1 MEIEQIEILEF
12 LKRHSPF
19 QELPEPQ
26 LLQLAQSVDVGYFQA
41 GSEILRFNEPLQALH
56 LIRSGAVET
65 FRRSGDLYNRLSEGG
80 IFGEQGLLRGGKV
93 RFPASA
99 LEDTLI
105 YFIPDQ
111 VFQQLFDSN
120 EFFAD
125 YVEVGDTERRK
136 STKAAKQAEADL
148 LSAKISTLLQR
159 EPVCLASS
167 ANVWQAAQTMTEHS
181 VSCLLI
187 LHDSSAEQTTE
198 QDVEPGAEPGTLA
211 GIITDRDIRSRLVAP
226 GLKSETSVRDIMTTK
241 LVTIDQQQYLF
252 EAMML
257 MLRHNVHH
265 LPVLKQ
271 ARPVGVL
278 ALSDI
283 IRYESQNSLYVVS
296 GIFRQHSVAELSAL
310 GKDVKACFVRMV
322 NEDANSQMI
331 GSAMAAIGRSFKQ
344 RLLELAEQQL
354 GPPPVPYCFLAL
366 GSMARDEQLIV
377 TDQDNALI
385 LHNNFDPAQHDA
397 YFQQLAAF
405 VCDGLAA
412 CGYSYCSGN
421 IMATNPQWRQPLRV
435 WQQYFTDWIAKPDAE
450 RLLHANIF
458 FDLDAVWGESR
469 WADELNQLIAT
480 TAKARPQFLA
490 CMTRNALQRTPPL
503 GFFKDFVMENDGRQN
518 NSLNIKRRGTA
529 PMADLIRVHA
539 LAIGSVATNSFERL
553 RDIIAAKV
561 LPNGR
566 GEDLRDAY
574 EMIAMTRIRQQA
586 LALQAGETP
595 DNNVVPERLSE
606 FERKHLK
613 EAFSVLSN
621 AQKFLKFHLRA

>member
-26 LLQLAQSVDVGYFQA
+26 LLQLAQSIDVGYFQA

-65 FRRSGDLYNRLSEGG
+65 FRRNGDLYNRLSEGG

-105 YFIPDQ
+105 YFIPDK

-125 YVEVGDTERRK
+125 YVEVGDTERRQ
-136 STKAAKQAEADL
+136 SGKAARQAKADL
-148 LSAKISTLLQR
+148 LSVKISTLLQR
-159 EPVCLASS
+159 EPVCLDSS
-167 ANVWQAAQTMTEHS
+167 ASVWQAAKIMTEQS
-181 VSCLLI
+181 VSSLLI
-187 LHDSSAEQTTE
+187 LHENTPDT
-198 QDVEPGAEPGTLA
+198 PGAARPGTLA

-226 GLKSETSVRDIMTTK
+226 GLKSEISVSQIMSTK
-241 LVTIDQQQYLF
+241 LVTVEHQQYVF

-257 MLRHNVHH
+257 MLRHNLHH

-271 ARPVGVL
+271 AKPVGVL

-283 IRYESQNSLYVVS
+283 IRYESQNSLFVVS
-296 GIFRQHSVAELSAL
+296 RIFRQQSVEELSAL

-385 LHNNFDPAQHDA
+385 LDNSFIAEQHDA
-397 YFQQLAAF
+397 YFQQLASF

-421 IMATNPQWRQPLRV
+421 IMATNPQWRQPLNV
-435 WQQYFTDWIAKPDAE
+435 WQQYFTDWIEHPSAE
-450 RLLHANIF
+450 RLLHSNIF
-458 FDLDAVWGESR
+458 FDLDAVWGQTQ
-469 WADELNQLIAT
+469 WAEQLNQLIL
-480 TAKARPQFLA
+480 AKAAARPHFLA
-490 CMTRNALQRTPPL
+490 CMVRNALQRTPPL

-529 PMADLIRVHA
+529 PMVDLIRVHA
-539 LAIGSVATNSFERL
+539 LALGCGATNSFERL
-553 RDIIAAKV
+553 RNIIAANV
-561 LPNGR
+561 LPKGR

-574 EMIAMTRIRQQA
+574 EVIAMARIRQQA
-586 LALQAGETP
+586 LALQADETP
-595 DNNVVPERLSE
+595 DNNVMPERLSE

-621 AQKFLKFHLRA
+621 AQKFLKFHFKA

>member
-26 LLQLAQSVDVGYFQA
+26 LLQLAQSIDVGYFQA

-65 FRRSGDLYNRLSEGG
+65 FRRNGDLYNRLSEGG

-93 RFPASA
+93 RFPATA

-105 YFIPDQ
+105 YFIPDK

-125 YVEVGDTERRK
+125 YVEVGDTERRQ
-136 STKAAKQAEADL
+136 SGKAARQAKADL
-148 LSAKISTLLQR
+148 LSVKISTLLQR
-159 EPVCLASS
+159 EPVCLDSS
-167 ANVWQAAQTMTEHS
+167 ASVWQAAKIMTEHS
-181 VSCLLI
+181 VSSLLI
-187 LHDSSAEQTTE
+187 LHENTPDTPDA
-198 QDVEPGAEPGTLA
+198 ARAGTLA

-226 GLKSETSVRDIMTTK
+226 GLKSEISVSQIMSTK
-241 LVTIDQQQYLF
+241 LVTVEHQQYVF

-257 MLRHNVHH
+257 MLRHNLHH

-271 ARPVGVL
+271 AKPVGVL

-283 IRYESQNSLYVVS
+283 IRYESQNSLFVVS
-296 GIFRQHSVAELSAL
+296 SIFRQQSVEELSAL

-385 LHNNFDPAQHDA
+385 LDNSFIAEQHDA
-397 YFQQLAAF
+397 YFQQLASF

-421 IMATNPQWRQPLRV
+421 IMATNPQWRQPLNV
-435 WQQYFTDWIAKPDAE
+435 WQQYFTDWIEHPSAE
-450 RLLHANIF
+450 RLLHSNIF
-458 FDLDAVWGESR
+458 FDLDAVWGKTQ
-469 WADELNQLIAT
+469 WAEQLNQLIL
-480 TAKARPQFLA
+480 AKAAARPHFLA
-490 CMTRNALQRTPPL
+490 CMVRNALQRTPPL

-529 PMADLIRVHA
+529 PMVDLIRVHA
-539 LAIGSVATNSFERL
+539 LAVSSGATNSFERL
-553 RDIIAAKV
+553 RDIIAANV
-561 LPNGR
+561 LPKGR

-574 EMIAMTRIRQQA
+574 EVIAMARIRQQA
-586 LALQAGETP
+586 LALQADETP
-595 DNNVVPERLSE
+595 DNNVMPERLSE

-621 AQKFLKFHLRA
+621 AQKFLKFHFKA

>member
-26 LLQLAQSVDVGYFQA
+26 LLQLAQSIDVGYFQA

-65 FRRSGDLYNRLSEGG
+65 FRRNGDLYNRLSEGG

-93 RFPASA
+93 RFPATA

-105 YFIPDQ
+105 YFIPDK

-125 YVEVGDTERRK
+125 YVEVGDTERRQ
-136 STKAAKQAEADL
+136 SGKAARQAKADL
-148 LSAKISTLLQR
+148 LSVKISTLLQR
-159 EPVCLASS
+159 EPVCLDSS
-167 ANVWQAAQTMTEHS
+167 ASVWQAAKIMTQHS
-181 VSCLLI
+181 VSSLLI
-187 LHDSSAEQTTE
+187 LHENTPDTPDA
-198 QDVEPGAEPGTLA
+198 ARAGTLA

-226 GLKSETSVRDIMTTK
+226 GLKSEISVSQIMSTK
-241 LVTIDQQQYLF
+241 LVTVEHQQYVF

-257 MLRHNVHH
+257 MLRHNLHH

-271 ARPVGVL
+271 AKPVGVL

-283 IRYESQNSLYVVS
+283 IRYESQNSLFVVS
-296 GIFRQHSVAELSAL
+296 SIFRQQSVEELSAL

-385 LHNNFDPAQHDA
+385 LDNSFIAEQHDA
-397 YFQQLAAF
+397 YFQQLASF

-421 IMATNPQWRQPLRV
+421 IMATNPQWRQPLNV
-435 WQQYFTDWIAKPDAE
+435 WQQYFTDWIEHPSAE
-450 RLLHANIF
+450 RLLHSNIF
-458 FDLDAVWGESR
+458 FDLDAVWGQVQ
-469 WADELNQLIAT
+469 WAEQLNQLIL
-480 TAKARPQFLA
+480 AKAAARPHFLA
-490 CMTRNALQRTPPL
+490 CMVRNALQRTPPL

-529 PMADLIRVHA
+529 PMVDLIRVHA
-539 LAIGSVATNSFERL
+539 LAVSSGATNSFERL
-553 RDIIAAKV
+553 RDIIAANV
-561 LPNGR
+561 LPKGR

-574 EMIAMTRIRQQA
+574 EVIAMARIRQQA
-586 LALQAGETP
+586 LALQADETP
-595 DNNVVPERLSE
+595 DNNVMPERLSE

-621 AQKFLKFHLRA
+621 AQKFLKFHFKA

>member
-1 MEIEQIEILEF
+1 MEIEQIEILQF
-12 LKRHSPF
+12 LQRHSPF
-19 QELPEPQ
+19 QELPPEQ
-26 LLQLAQSVDVGYFQA
+26 QLQLAQSINVGYFQA
-41 GSEILRFNEPLQALH
+41 GSEILRYNEPLHALH

-65 FRRSGDLYNRLSEGG
+65 FRRNGDLYNRLSEGG

-93 RFPASA
+93 RFPATA

-105 YFIPDQ
+105 YFIPDH

-136 STKAAKQAEADL
+136 STRAAKQAEADL
-148 LSAKISTLLQR
+148 LSAKISALLHR

-167 ANVWQAAQTMTEHS
+167 ANVWQAAQTMTEHG

-187 LHDSSAEQTTE
+187 VHDTANTDQAETAQT
-198 QDVEPGAEPGTLA
+198 GALA

-226 GLKSETSVRDIMTTK
+226 GLKSETSVSDIMSTN
-241 LVTIDQQQYLF
+241 LVTIEQHQYLF

-265 LPVLKQ
+265 LPVMQQ

-283 IRYESQNSLYVVS
+283 IRYESQNSLFVVS
-296 GIFRQHSVAELSAL
+296 SIFRQQSVAELSAL
-310 GKDVKACFVRMV
+310 LKDVKACFVRMV
-322 NEDANSQMI
+322 NEDANSHMI

-377 TDQDNALI
+377 TDQDNALV
-385 LHNNFDPAQHDA
+385 LDNSFDPVQHDA

-405 VCDGLAA
+405 VCDGLAQ

-421 IMATNPQWRQPLRV
+421 IMATNAQWRQPLRV
-435 WQQYFTDWIAKPDAE
+435 WQQYFTDWIEQPSAE

-458 FDLDAVWGESR
+458 FDLDAVWGKTQ

-480 TAKARPQFLA
+480 TAKTRPQFLA
-490 CMTRNALQRTPPL
+490 CMARNALQRTPPL

-539 LAIGSVATNSFERL
+539 LALGSPATNSFERL

-566 GEDLRDAY
+566 GEDLRDAC
-574 EMIAMTRIRQQA
+574 EVIAMTRIRQQA

-621 AQKFLKFHLRA
+621 AQRFLKFHFRA